1 MNDRKQQL
9 IQRFRAS
16 AIERLRKMD
25 LDLGHVEAES
35 STSPNVVSTLRE
47 LHTIKGES
55 RMLGL
60 PSVSNIVH
68 LLEDLLRP
76 VTQQNG
82 PIEQNTLR
90 HCRRGLTSLITV
102 MNESEMDDA
111 VLNAALSSTK
121 EELQSALGSPVS
133 SGVASKNTPESSS
146 ASVLHPEARLDQEHY
161 SSAVSSQVSASAPSD
176 SIEKAEVQR
185 WVHVSSKKID
195 DLCDSTAE
203 LETVFH
209 ALFAQAQVTLAE
221 KSPRS
226 ADLRA
231 LREEL
236 DRCRVRI
243 EEVTG
248 MVWALQLVP
257 VEPVLVDLA
266 QHAEDLA
273 RSQGKRVRV
282 RIHSGSAQLERSV
295 LDSLWDPLL
304 HLVRNA
310 IDHGVEQPIER
321 EGKSP
326 EATLVL
332 GAESHGATLV
342 ITVGDD
348 GRGIDAALVRNA
360 AVARNLLSRTAA
372 DALSDA
378 QVYGL
383 LFRHGF
389 STKDTVT
396 DISGRGIG
404 LDVVRSAVERVGG
417 TVELTSTLGAGTHFY
432 LTLPARL
439 SRERALVFSYQ
450 GTLYAIPARQVLD
463 VLNLSAQTVRPV
475 AGGRALWSRHGI
487 LPLVSMTTALG
498 ITGPKSQT
506 IVEPLVIIVG
516 TTSGPT
522 AFSIGGIIGECELV
536 RKPCDPL
543 TAASSGSTASATLD
557 DGRLVLYVN
566 PIDLLR
572 RVQQASS
579 SAFDQP
585 HAQTHRVLVVDDS
598 AIIRH
603 LVTQV
608 LGAGGYS
615 TSSAENGRQ
624 AISMCESQLPSLILS
639 DLDMPEMDGLELLR
653 NVRRRWPALPVIIFS
668 SNAGMEARERA
679 TQLGAQAYIV
689 KSSLDHEALRATV
702 DRVLGR
708 QREDN

>member
-1 MNDRKQQL
+1 MSDRKQQL
-9 IQRFRAS
+9 VQRFRAS
-16 AIERLRKMD
+16 AIERLRKID
-25 LDLGHVEAES
+25 LELGHVEAES
-35 STSPNVVSTLRE
+35 SVSPKLVSTLRE

-60 PSVSNIVH
+60 SAVSNIVH

-76 VTQQNG
+76 IAQQNG
-82 PIEQNTLR
+82 PSAHDPLR

-102 MNESEMDDA
+102 MNEAEMDET
-111 VLNAALSSTK
+111 VLSVALYSTK
-121 EELQSALGSPVS
+121 EELQSALGSPVVS
-133 SGVASKNTPESSS
+133 SGSSRSDSESYSISVPPPETRSNREHSSG
-146 ASVLHPEARLDQEHY
+146 
-161 SSAVSSQVSASAPSD
+161 AVSPQVSTSVQLD
-176 SIEKAEVQR
+176 SIEREEVHR
-185 WVHVSSKKID
+185 WVHVSSQKID
-195 DLCDSTAE
+195 LLCDSTAE

-221 KSPRS
+221 KSPRGE
-226 ADLRA
+226 DLRA
-231 LREEL
+231 LREEM
-236 DRCRVRI
+236 DRCRVRV

-282 RIHSGSAQLERSV
+282 RIQSGSAQLERSV

-310 IDHGVEQPIER
+310 IDHGVEQPIDRGE
-321 EGKSP
+321 KP
-326 EATLVL
+326 AEATLIL

-348 GRGIDAALVRNA
+348 GRGIDATLVRNA
-360 AVARNLLSRTAA
+360 AVAQNLLSRSAA

-378 QVYGL
+378 QIYGF

-389 STKDTVT
+389 STKSTVT

-417 TVELTSTLGAGTHFY
+417 SVELTSTFGAGTHFY
-432 LTLPARL
+432 LTVPARL

-463 VLNLSAQTVRPV
+463 VLNLNAQTVRSV

-487 LPLVSMTTALG
+487 LPLLSMTTALG
-498 ITGPKSQT
+498 ITGPKAQT
-506 IVEPLVIIVG
+506 IAEPHVMIVS
-516 TTSGPT
+516 TSSGPS
-522 AFSIGGIIGECELV
+522 AFSVGGILGECELV
-536 RKPCDPL
+536 RKSCDPL

-566 PIDLLR
+566 PVDLLR
-572 RVQQASS
+572 RVHQASS
-579 SAFDQP
+579 AAFEQP
-585 HAQTHRVLVVDDS
+585 LAQTHRVLVVDDS

-624 AISMCESQLPSLILS
+624 ALSMCEGQLPSLILS
-639 DLDMPEMDGLELLR
+639 DLDMPEMDGLELLS
-653 NVRRRWPALPVIIFS
+653 NVRKRWPSLPVIIFS
-668 SNAGMEARERA
+668 SNAGTEARERA
-679 TQLGAQAYIV
+679 KELGAQAYIV
-689 KSSLDHEALRATV
+689 KSNLDHEALRTTV

-708 QREDN
+708 QREDS

>member
-1 MNDRKQQL
+1 MSDRKQQL

-16 AIERLRKMD
+16 AIERLRKID
-25 LDLGHVEAES
+25 LELGHVEAES
-35 STSPNVVSTLRE
+35 SASPNVVSTLRE

-60 PSVSNIVH
+60 PAVSNIAH

-76 VTQQNG
+76 IAQQNG
-82 PIEQNTLR
+82 PFEPDTLR
-90 HCRRGLTSLITV
+90 NCRRGLTSLITV
-102 MNESEMDDA
+102 MNEAEMDEA
-111 VLNAALSSTK
+111 VLSAALAVTN
-121 EELQSALGSPVS
+121 EELQSAIGSPVS
-133 SGVASKNTPESSS
+133 SSLSFKPAQEASSS
-146 ASVLHPEARLDQEHY
+146 TVPQPEARSNQEH
-161 SSAVSSQVSASAPSD
+161 SSGAVSPQVSTSVPLEPSGND
-176 SIEKAEVQR
+176 EIHR
-185 WVHVSSKKID
+185 WVHVSSQKID
-195 DLCDSTAE
+195 ALCESTAE

-221 KSPRS
+221 KSPRGE
-226 ADLRA
+226 DLRA
-231 LREEL
+231 LREEM

-282 RIHSGSAQLERSV
+282 RIQSGSAQLERSV

-310 IDHGVEQPIER
+310 IDHGVEQPIDR
-321 EGKSP
+321 GGKP
-326 EATLVL
+326 AEATLIL

-360 AVARNLLSRTAA
+360 AVARNLLSRPAA

-378 QVYGL
+378 QIYGF

-389 STKDTVT
+389 STKSTVT

-417 TVELTSTLGAGTHFY
+417 SVELTSTFGAGTHFY
-432 LTLPARL
+432 LTVPARL

-463 VLNLSAQTVRPV
+463 VLNLNSQTVRSV
-475 AGGRALWSRHGI
+475 VGGRALWSRHGI
-487 LPLVSMTTALG
+487 LPLLSMTTALG
-498 ITGPKSQT
+498 ITGPKAQT
-506 IVEPLVIIVG
+506 IAEPHVIIVS
-516 TTSGPT
+516 TSSGPN
-522 AFSIGGIIGECELV
+522 AFSVGGIIGECELV

-566 PIDLLR
+566 PVDLLR
-572 RVQQASS
+572 RVHQASS
-579 SAFDQP
+579 AAFEQP
-585 HAQTHRVLVVDDS
+585 LAQTHRVLVVDDS

-624 AISMCESQLPSLILS
+624 ALSMCESQLPSLMLS
-639 DLDMPEMDGLELLR
+639 DLDMPEMDGLELLS
-653 NVRRRWPALPVIIFS
+653 NVRKRWPSLPVIIFS
-668 SNAGMEARERA
+668 SNAGTEARERA
-679 TQLGAQAYIV
+679 RELGAQAYIV
-689 KSSLDHEALRATV
+689 KSNLDHEALRATV

-708 QREDN
+708 QREDS